1 MYVNLK
7 KIIKK
12 LSILLK
18 IKKELDNPKDTPFL
32 RSLCY
37 ESNSVEEYF
46 WKASQQGND
55 DRKFSINELL
65 PVIRMITESN
75 NIQTAAEFGTAQC
88 RVSSALLLGGVKKLY
103 SVDITKDEVVNHF
116 EELCNKEKL
125 NFEFNPNLKIELD
138 SRAVSNSFF
147 KNLSNNSGKINYNGK
162 LESLSRY
169 KFKKIKDFY
178 QYEPEITFNQNNI
191 IFFDNEGSILNFDNK
206 SNLIWKKN
214 FYSKYEKKQNPFL
227 FFGYNDKILIIA
239 DNIAKLY
246 AININTG
253 KLLWSKNN
261 NAPFNSQVKIYKDRI
276 YVIDFENTLRAYSIN
291 DGKEIW
297 ARKTQGSLIRS
308 QKRLSL
314 VILNE
319 KIYFN
324 NSLGDISAVDINNG
338 NLLWQTPTQSSLA
351 FDTGFFLKTS
361 DVVADK
367 EALFFSNNQ
376 NQFFSLDIQTGN
388 LNWKQEINSNLR
400 PVIINDLIFTISMEG
415 YLIIM
420 EKNTGNIIRSNYLLN
435 KFKAKNRLKIRPAGF
450 IVGNKNI
457 YLSTNIGRF
466 LVIDIATGKTRT
478 ILKIDNKKISRPA
491 IFNKNLYLI
500 TDNSI
505 IKLN

>member
-1 MYVNLK
+1 
-7 KIIKK
+7 
-12 LSILLK
+12 
-18 IKKELDNPKDTPFL
+18 
-32 RSLCY
+32 
-37 ESNSVEEYF
+37 
-46 WKASQQGND
+46 
-55 DRKFSINELL
+55 
-65 PVIRMITESN
+65 
-75 NIQTAAEFGTAQC
+75 
-88 RVSSALLLGGVKKLY
+88 
-103 SVDITKDEVVNHF
+103 
-116 EELCNKEKL
+116 
-125 NFEFNPNLKIELD
+125 
-138 SRAVSNSFF
+138 
-147 KNLSNNSGKINYNGK
+147 
-162 LESLSRY
+162 
-169 KFKKIKDFY
+169 
-178 QYEPEITFNQNNI
+178 
-191 IFFDNEGSILNFDNK
+191 
-206 SNLIWKKN
+206 
-214 FYSKYEKKQNPFL
+214 
-227 FFGYNDKILIIA
+227 
-239 DNIAKLY
+239 
-246 AININTG
+246 
-253 KLLWSKNN
+253 
-261 NAPFNSQVKIYKDRI
+261 
-276 YVIDFENTLRAYSIN
+276 
-291 DGKEIW
+291 
-297 ARKTQGSLIRS
+297 SLIRS
-308 QKRLSL
+308 QKKLSL

>member
-1 MYVNLK
+1 MN
-7 KIIKK
+7 K
-12 LSILLK
+12 LFRILL
-18 IKKELDNPKDTPFL
+18 IYFL
-32 RSLCY
+32 ITGCSFQK
-37 ESNSVEEYF
+37 NSKF
-46 WKASQQGND
+46 W
-55 DRKFSINELL
+55 
-65 PVIRMITESN
+65 
-75 NIQTAAEFGTAQC
+75 
-88 RVSSALLLGGVKKLY
+88 
-103 SVDITKDEVVNHF
+103 
-116 EELCNKEKL
+116 NKEKIEEEKQENVTEIFKKEETL
-125 NFEFNPNLKIELD
+125 NFELNPNLKIELD
-138 SRAVSNSFF
+138 SRAVNNSF
-147 KNLSNNSGKINYNGK
+147 LNNFNNNDGRINYSGR
-162 LESLSRY
+162 LENVSKY
-169 KFKKIKDFY
+169 KFKKIENFY

-191 IFFDNEGSILNFDNK
+191 IFFDNEGSILSFDSS

-214 FYSKYEKKQNPFL
+214 YYSKAQKKQNPFL
-227 FFGYNDKILIIA
+227 FFGHNNKILIIA